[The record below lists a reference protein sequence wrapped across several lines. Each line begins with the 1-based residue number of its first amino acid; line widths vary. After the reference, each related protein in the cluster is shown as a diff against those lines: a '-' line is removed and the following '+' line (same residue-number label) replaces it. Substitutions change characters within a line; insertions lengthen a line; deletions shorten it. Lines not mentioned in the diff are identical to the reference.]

1 MNYPITIC
9 GPCSVE
15 SEEQILTAA
24 HALSN
29 YSKLDALRGGIW
41 KPRTRPNSF
50 EGRGKVALK
59 WLKQAG
65 KAIQKP
71 VATEV
76 ANIKHVEEALKHEI
90 DILWIGART
99 TVNPFAVQ
107 EIADALKGTNI
118 PVMIKNPVNPDLSLW
133 IGAIERIQG
142 AGINKIYAIHR
153 GFSTYEKSIYRNKPK
168 WDIPIEL
175 KRKFPEIP
183 MICDPSHICGSKDLI
198 SKISQSAYDL
208 NFDGLMIESHP
219 SPKDA
224 LSDADQQLT
233 PNDLCKLLDSLVYR
247 KVKLNPEGKNIL
259 EVYREQIDA
268 FDNELIEI
276 FFQRMNVV
284 EEIAKYKKNNNVT
297 IYQPNRWD
305 SILKSR
311 IENGFSKGL
320 SEKFIKSIF
329 QSIHNESIEHQA
341 QIMNEEKLNN
351 KHS

>member
-142 AGINKIYAIHR
+142 AGINKIYAMVITTNGGH
-153 GFSTYEKSIYRNKPK
+153 
-168 WDIPIEL
+168 
-175 KRKFPEIP
+175 
-183 MICDPSHICGSKDLI
+183 
-198 SKISQSAYDL
+198 
-208 NFDGLMIESHP
+208 
-219 SPKDA
+219 
-224 LSDADQQLT
+224 
-233 PNDLCKLLDSLVYR
+233 
-247 KVKLNPEGKNIL
+247 EGKHLGDANWAKNDPAAR
-259 EVYREQIDA
+259 EVYAYSVIKYTVPIPVIA
-268 FDNELIEI
+268 
-276 FFQRMNVV
+276 VV
-284 EEIAKYKKNNNVT
+284 TK
-297 IYQPNRWD
+297 P
-305 SILKSR
+305 
-311 IENGFSKGL
+311 
-320 SEKFIKSIF
+320 
-329 QSIHNESIEHQA
+329 
-341 QIMNEEKLNN
+341 
-351 KHS
+351 

>member
-29 YSKLDALRGGIW
+29 YYKLDALRGGIW

-175 KRKFPEIP
+175 KRKLPEIP
-183 MICDPSHICGSKDLI
+183 MICDPSHIC
-198 SKISQSAYDL
+198 
-208 NFDGLMIESHP
+208 
-219 SPKDA
+219 
-224 LSDADQQLT
+224 
-233 PNDLCKLLDSLVYR
+233 
-247 KVKLNPEGKNIL
+247 
-259 EVYREQIDA
+259 
-268 FDNELIEI
+268 
-276 FFQRMNVV
+276 
-284 EEIAKYKKNNNVT
+284 
-297 IYQPNRWD
+297 
-305 SILKSR
+305 
-311 IENGFSKGL
+311 
-320 SEKFIKSIF
+320 
-329 QSIHNESIEHQA
+329 
-341 QIMNEEKLNN
+341 
-351 KHS
+351 